1 MAHED
6 DVLRLKGAYRS
17 ARLHTFLNPNSADAE
32 QEVWRIA
39 AELKQFY
46 LAGGQD
52 MAELTAF
59 FSECDQDPV
68 NYLAG

>member
-6 DVLRLKGAYRS
+6 DVLRLKDAYRS
-17 ARLHTFLNPNSADAE
+17 ARLQAFLNSDSADAE
-32 QEVWRIA
+32 QEARRTA
-39 AELKQFY
+39 AELTQFY

-59 FSECDQDPV
+59 FSDCDQGLV